1 MQFIDEA
8 SISVEAGKGG
18 AGCLSFRREKYVA
31 KGGPNGGDGGDGGS
45 VYLVADAALNTLVD
59 FRYQPRYRAKNGQPG
74 SGRNMTGA
82 AAADLFVK
90 VPVGTTVIDEDTR
103 DVLGDLL
110 AAGQTLKVA
119 AGGYRG
125 LGNTRFKSSTN
136 RAPRKTT
143 PGTPGESRKLRLQL
157 KLIADVGL
165 LGLPNAGKSTL
176 LSRISASR
184 PKIADYP
191 FTTLVPSLGV
201 VGGDSDRSLV
211 VADIPGLIEGAA
223 EGAGLGTR
231 FLRHVARTR
240 LLLHLID
247 VAPVDESHPL
257 DNLIVIEN
265 ELLAYSEAFGER
277 PVIIVLNKIDLVD
290 EEQLNALQAQ
300 FAEEFPEREIS
311 VISAVTGAGIDALV
325 HRLQDAVI
333 DLKQQLA
340 EDEAALAADNDLQQ
354 RISQD
359 VMAQSM
365 GVAMPAGLG
374 PEPAPG
380 SADDD
385 QGDDDEDDNFDV
397 EVVYTNE

>member
-300 FAEEFPEREIS
+300 FAEAFPEREIS

-374 PEPAPG
+374 PEPASG

>member
-31 KGGPNGGDGGDGGS
+31 KGGPDGGDGGDGGS
-45 VYLVADAALNTLVD
+45 VWLVADGALNTLVD

-74 SGRNMTGA
+74 SGRNKTGSA
-82 AAADLFVK
+82 GEDLLVK
-90 VPVGTTVIDEDTR
+90 VPVGTTVIDEGTR
-103 DVLGDLL
+103 EVLGDLL
-110 AAGQTLKVA
+110 LHGARLKVA
-119 AGGYRG
+119 AAGYRG

-143 PGTPGESRKLRLQL
+143 PGTPGEQRKLRLQL

-176 LSRISASR
+176 LSRVSASK

-211 VADIPGLIEGAA
+211 MADIPGLIEGAA

-240 LLLHLID
+240 VLLHLVD
-247 VAPVDESHPL
+247 VAPLDESDPL
-257 DNLIVIEN
+257 ANVELIEN
-265 ELLAYSEAFGER
+265 ELLSYSAAFAER
-277 PVIIVLNKIDLVD
+277 PVLIVLNKLDLLTQ
-290 EEQLNALQAQ
+290 ESLAALRAR
-300 FAEEFPEREIS
+300 FVAAYPAREIFS
-311 VISAVTGAGIDALV
+311 ISAITGAGLDALV
-325 HRLQDAVI
+325 HALQDQVAE
-333 DLKQQLA
+333 LKERLA
-340 EDEAALAADNDLQQ
+340 RDEAAAAADTELQARISNDVMTQSLGVVVPPAPEEVAAPELAAQQ
-354 RISQD
+354 D
-359 VMAQSM
+359 DT
-365 GVAMPAGLG
+365 
-374 PEPAPG
+374 
-380 SADDD
+380 DDD
-385 QGDDDEDDNFDV
+385 DHDV
-397 EVVYTNE
+397 EIIYTNE